1 MKLMDQI
8 RAAIHDSHQRIENTA
23 FSKALLSDYINPR
36 DYARAMAQMW
46 YVHRALEESL
56 SNHEALKS
64 FLSDEIVRTPTI
76 IRDLDSLAFSLESF
90 HAFPETLRIVDTIQ
104 EWGESGSY
112 ACVGVLYVLEGS
124 RMGSMV
130 ISRFLRKALGNEP
143 DSNKGI
149 EYHTEGAATTPIRV
163 RALKDRID
171 NSPLTEQQAAEI
183 KLGAVSFMEL
193 LNDLYDAIPVAKN
206 NAVQPIPN
214 KSNMSQSA

>member
-8 RAAIHDSHQRIENTA
+8 RAAINDSHQRIENTA

-36 DYARAMAQMW
+36 DYARGMAQMW
-46 YVHRALEESL
+46 YVHRALEDALSGNESL
-56 SNHEALKS
+56 RS
-64 FLSDEIVRTPTI
+64 FFSEEIVRTPTI
-76 IRDLDSLAFSLESF
+76 VRDLDSLAFGLESF
-90 HAFPETLRIVDTIQ
+90 HTFPETLRIVDTIQ

-112 ACVGVLYVLEGS
+112 ACVGCLYVLEGS

-149 EYHTEGAATTPIRV
+149 EYHTEGAATTPMRV

-171 NSPLTEQQAAEI
+171 NASLTEQQAAEI
-183 KLGAVSFMEL
+183 KLGAVEFMEL
-193 LNDLYDAIPVAKN
+193 LNDLYDAIPVATHN
-206 NAVQPIPN
+206 PVVRMPN
-214 KSNMSQSA
+214 TTNISQSA